1 MEKLPEEFLIKSPN
15 GKPDKFNQKK
25 LKTGIESLK
34 QGEPH
39 PEFPFLVLLNRVT
52 SMRGECWGTIEQ
64 FKRKNRLDKPKPPPE
79 VVDKTCS
86 HCGKSFK
93 VSLVHGGLKFKK
105 RCSEECD
112 RAASTLRARKRR
124 EGKKPLRNRR
134 AETVWKKTKEQTGEP
149 KGTYKFGDPHPKDSE
164 YVFWGWR
171 ENIPKYR
178 NSPEKWVP
186 REAYEKEINRREKRK
201 AERQKGSKYS
211 QRIGKNNSLQLYT
224 NPKSDDRLV
233 YGTIHPFDSGW
244 IFFGY
249 KHGKESWMPKEEF
262 ETNHATSVKYHRE
275 RRKNDPEYI
284 EREKENSRLRRL
296 KNPEPTAT
304 GNVLKRYPELND
316 QISRLTNEERG
327 TINQIYLQAQR
338 LSKCLKQ
345 KFVVDHTVPLSQG
358 GTHHPFNMQV
368 VPNTWNVVKL
378 NHHSESWP
386 FPFDEKAHDPNL
398 DIKFDY
404 KRIEFFRLNQIKSV
418 IAKKKA
424 KKRSK
429 RLKK

>member
-15 GKPDKFNQKK
+15 GKPAKFNQKK

-39 PEFPFLVLLNRVT
+39 PKFPFLVLLCRVK
-52 SMRGECWGTIEQ
+52 SARGETWGTLEQ
-64 FKRKNRLDKPKPPPE
+64 YKRKNRTDKPKPPPE

-86 HCGKSFK
+86 HCGKNFQ
-93 VSLVHGGLKFKK
+93 VSLVHGGLRFKK

-112 RAASTLRARKRR
+112 RAASTLRMRKRR
-124 EGKKPLRNRR
+124 EGKKPLRNRQ

-201 AERQKGSKYS
+201 TERQKASKYS
-211 QRIGKNNSLQLYT
+211 QRVKKNKSLQLYT

-249 KHGKESWMPKEEF
+249 KNGKESWMPKEEF
-262 ETNHATSVKYHRE
+262 ETSHATTVKYHRE
-275 RRKNDPEYI
+275 RRKNDPEYL

-316 QISRLTNEERG
+316 QISKLTKEEHN

-378 NHHSESWP
+378 NHHSELWP